1 MRYVG
6 IVILFIMC
14 AAAGIY
20 MGQLGKKKVMFYVE
34 FKRILTMLKG
44 EIRYGITP
52 IGEAC
57 SHISEKTTGVFS
69 DFLKEISVQIW
80 NKSKQSFPEI
90 WNQTVEQKLPK
101 EFFSDSEWK
110 QLKQIGSSLGFMDV
124 EMQLKSFSLL
134 QEQIERSLTEARMK
148 QEKDG
153 KLYQTLGVGIGLMF
167 VIVLI

>member
-1 MRYVG
+1 MFSALTG
-6 IVILFIMC
+6 KVIS
-14 AAAGIY
+14 Y
-20 MGQLGKKKVMFYVE
+20 
-34 FKRILTMLKG
+34 
-44 EIRYGITP
+44 
-52 IGEAC
+52 
-57 SHISEKTTGVFS
+57 TGVFS
-69 DFLKEISVQIW
+69 DFLKEISVQIR

-110 QLKQIGSSLGFMDV
+110 QLTQIGSSLGFMDV
-124 EMQLKSFSLL
+124 EMQLKSLSLL

-167 VIVLI
+167 VIVLIL